1 MARFLHKT
9 LHLRIGWKFKE
20 MTNNIVNDSISQAE
34 TSRQSIL
41 QEIENNLRN
50 LEEKAHLESELRLTL
65 EEIARLQ
72 NSLAQTEMQLIAY
85 QKQLFLSNPPSAPES
100 HFLAIFLK
108 DIAQEV
114 ASIQSYSLLFNQS
127 KPALTE
133 IQTEYLQRINT
144 AAGLIQNMAGQI
156 NTALPH
162 HAEEPSEQAS
172 MVNFSALLT
181 QIISPKIRLLEQKQ
195 ITLQPIISDRIPEFL
210 TDKAILT
217 KIIDLLLSN
226 ALTVTPVDS
235 IVKITANT
243 INIYKQRVLQI
254 TIKDGGPGVSL
265 KDLDKILDKDVPMDE
280 ILPGL
285 SIPRSHVVHLN
296 EMIESHK
303 GSLEIRNGLDY
314 GTIFEVHLP
323 MD

>member
-1 MARFLHKT
+1 
-9 LHLRIGWKFKE
+9 
-20 MTNNIVNDSISQAE
+20 MTSELINESISQASP
-34 TSRQSIL
+34 SRPSAL

-50 LEEKAHLESELRLTL
+50 REEKAHLESDLRLTL

-72 NSLAQTEMQLIAY
+72 NALADTQMQLVAY
-85 QKQLFLSNPPSAPES
+85 QKQLFSSKPPTSQQNV
-100 HFLAIFLK
+100 FLLTFLK
-108 DIAQEV
+108 DLSQQITTIQGYAQ
-114 ASIQSYSLLFNQS
+114 LLNQS

-133 IQTEYLQRINT
+133 MQEEYLLRMAD
-144 AAGLIQNMAGQI
+144 AAALLMEMSSQI
-156 NTALPH
+156 SKGHFEQEQP
-162 HAEEPSEQAS
+162 AEEPHS
-172 MVNFSALLT
+172 MVNFSTLLT
-181 QIISPKIRLLEQKQ
+181 QIISPKVRLLEQKQ
-195 ITLQPIISDRIPEFL
+195 ITLQPIISDRIPEFK
-210 TDKAILT
+210 TDRSALI
-217 KIIDLLLSN
+217 KIVDLLLSN

-254 TIKDGGPGVSL
+254 TIKDGGPGMNLNDLDHLLAKEVSL
-265 KDLDKILDKDVPMDE
+265 DE

-296 EMIESHK
+296 DLIESHK